1 MNLTSV
7 PWCSLEGRA
16 FQERVTWIAE
26 LNRKWLRGE
35 KLEGRTLELTYH
47 PEAENALQEL
57 LVRER
62 KCCVTL
68 QFDLARSGSELK
80 LTVTFPVSTASNV
93 EIQFAPF
100 RSAKSGAN
108 ACCCS

>member
-7 PWCSLEGRA
+7 PWCSLED
-16 FQERVTWIAE
+16 
-26 LNRKWLRGE
+26 
-35 KLEGRTLELTYH
+35 RTLELTYH

-68 QFDLARSGSELK
+68 QFDLARSGLELK
-80 LTVTFPVSTASNV
+80 LTVTLPASTGSSV
-93 EIQFAPF
+93 EAQFAPF
-100 RSAKSGAN
+100 RAAKSGADVS
-108 ACCCS
+108 CCGTGRARAP